1 MLKTSKC
8 WLEPEWRALK
18 LDNLQSQISKLVWQ
32 VRDDYV
38 DGRDGVAIPIS
49 RAQINVG
56 RPVNHVKN
64 ILVQRLQALDMRG
77 RRWLS

>member
-8 WLEPEWRALK
+8 WLESKWLAIK
-18 LDNLQSQISKLVWQ
+18 IDNLQSQISKLVWEM
-32 VRDDYV
+32 RDDYIESHS
-38 DGRDGVAIPIS
+38 GARIPIS
-49 RAQINVG
+49 RAQIIVG

-64 ILVQRLQALDMRG
+64 ILIQRLQSLDMRG